1 MQSEEMMK
9 KTILKFSLLLILI
22 SVVYAGASGL
32 AEDSEPDDK
41 FIPTEKLRADDSVD
55 FPVDI

>member
-9 KTILKFSLLLILI
+9 KTILKFSLLLILV

-41 FIPTEKLRADDSVD
+41 FIPTEKLRADDTVD

>member
-1 MQSEEMMK
+1 MK
-9 KTILKFSLLLILI
+9 KTMLKFSLLLILI

-32 AEDSEPDDK
+32 AEDSGPDDK

>member
-9 KTILKFSLLLILI
+9 KTILKISLLLIFV

-41 FIPTEKLRADDSVD
+41 FIPTEKLRADDTVD